1 MQSRDKNSGIIS
13 SKNTPISV
21 SYTHLDVY
29 KRQSTHRAIKPANMT
44 ITIRHAAVFCLFT
57 LLLFVIEGILL
68 FSLKFHRQKCIIFQR
83 GILLEKISDTH
94 LRLSDERARIGKNRR
109 HIDGRGF

>member
-1 MQSRDKNSGIIS
+1 MPDA
-13 SKNTPISV
+13 
-21 SYTHLDVY
+21 
-29 KRQSTHRAIKPANMT
+29 STHRAIKPANMT